1 MYEYEKGI
9 VATLAGLAV
18 LLAWQLLKTVFYR
31 LPKAIVRLSARHN

>member
-1 MYEYEKGI
+1 MYSYEKGI

-31 LPKAIVRLSARHN
+31 LPKAIGRLSAKHN